1 MADTPAQFCHCGPF
15 EDAQKT
21 GEKLF
26 TDMIASDCPVWAF
39 QVGATIRTLA
49 IDYLK
54 REGMTVSEAKQL
66 GDAIT
71 VATRSNCDLEALIKQ
86 GRTKKAELNGA

>member
-1 MADTPAQFCHCGPF
+1 MAAEEFCHCGSF
-15 EDAQKT
+15 EQAREI

-39 QVGATIRTLA
+39 QVGAVIRTLA

-54 REGMTVSEAKQL
+54 REGMTPSEAKQL

-71 VATRSNCDLEALIKQ
+71 EVTRRDSNLEALIKQ
-86 GRTKKAELNGA
+86 GNTKKAAINEA